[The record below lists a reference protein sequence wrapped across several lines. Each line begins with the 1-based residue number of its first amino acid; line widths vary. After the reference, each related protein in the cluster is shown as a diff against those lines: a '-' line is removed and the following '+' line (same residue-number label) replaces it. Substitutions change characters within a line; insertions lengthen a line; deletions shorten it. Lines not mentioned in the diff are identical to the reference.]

1 MNVEEGPP
9 PNAPPSEL
17 VSQKSSMKKWL
28 IVFGVVS
35 VVGIVV
41 GLSLY
46 FLLPRWE
53 SPWDKACSGDT
64 CSVLLLS
71 TRTPEDEEEINVYTY
86 TPNVSMVIGFNG
98 ESHNECFFSYFL
110 FIKKV

>member
-35 VVGIVV
+35 VVGIAA

-46 FLLPRWE
+46 FIPATE
-53 SPWDKACSGDT
+53 KAEAVPSKA
-64 CSVLLLS
+64 VLVLS
-71 TRTPEDEEEINVYTY
+71 NLDENNV
-86 TPNVSMVIGFNG
+86 PMVIRFNG
-98 ESHNECFFSYFL
+98 ESHKL
-110 FIKKV
+110 

>member
-35 VVGIVV
+35 VVGIAA

-46 FLLPRWE
+46 FIPATEKTVAPEALP
-53 SPWDKACSGDT
+53 SKA
-64 CSVLLLS
+64 VLVLS
-71 TRTPEDEEEINVYTY
+71 NLDENNV
-86 TPNVSMVIGFNG
+86 PMVIRFNG
-98 ESHNECFFSYFL
+98 ESHEL
-110 FIKKV
+110 